1 MRQTVNNS
9 SFLWMICVGLVTA
22 FLGYVLWVNPN
33 YDASQFP
40 ASAVALLGTVAVGA
54 FTFGL
59 MCLTWF
65 ISLFRNHDTY
75 KPFLGLKTS
84 HNVLMAIVMMIFMG
98 VEMFGLSY
106 KGNLAMAQKQA
117 EAAYQASLVTPDLH
131 HLPQNLW
138 HRRPHRLRIMVSL
151 GA

>member
-1 MRQTVNNS
+1 
-9 SFLWMICVGLVTA
+9 MICVGLVTA